1 MAHVQCSQP
10 VHASQSARGVII
22 GVIIK
27 LQLSPTG
34 TQSCPTWEKQ
44 TNKTQKAWWG
54 ESKHNRTPLL
64 SCPASEAFLRYHGPQ
79 SRVTEPCMAVPHLE
93 MPTAGQNVHEAY
105 MWTCTPGSM
114 APQAAG
120 QKHMLCRER
129 ITGEGSLCDTAARFT
144 GCMPKSKAWYGER
157 RLGDDARLGKEVQSH
172 SLHSISS
179 AGNPY
184 IDVPFLS
191 FVQHVETKDMI

>member
-1 MAHVQCSQP
+1 MQCSQP

-105 MWTCTPGSM
+105 MWTCTPGSV

-129 ITGEGSLCDTAARFT
+129 ITGEACVTLLHALQAA
-144 GCMPKSKAWYGER
+144 CPKVKHGMEKGGLEMMRGWEKRCKVILSTPSAV
-157 RLGDDARLGKEVQSH
+157 LGTLTLMCHFCLLFS
-172 SLHSISS
+172 
-179 AGNPY
+179 
-184 IDVPFLS
+184 
-191 FVQHVETKDMI
+191 T